1 MFKRAFNRNPE
12 PDELARWSEA
22 VNDIAALHQAKAAS
36 EEKRVPLM
44 QSAQV
49 WKDTAHALFNAPE
62 FIYVR

>member
-12 PDELARWSEA
+12 AEELTRWSEA
-22 VNDIAALHQAKAAS
+22 VNDIAVLHEREAAS
-36 EEKRVPLM
+36 EEERVPVM
-44 QSAQV
+44 RSAQV

>member
-1 MFKRAFNRNPE
+1 MT
-12 PDELARWSEA
+12 RWSEA
-22 VNDIAALHQAKAAS
+22 VNDISALHEQEAAS
-36 EEKRVPLM
+36 EEERVPVM